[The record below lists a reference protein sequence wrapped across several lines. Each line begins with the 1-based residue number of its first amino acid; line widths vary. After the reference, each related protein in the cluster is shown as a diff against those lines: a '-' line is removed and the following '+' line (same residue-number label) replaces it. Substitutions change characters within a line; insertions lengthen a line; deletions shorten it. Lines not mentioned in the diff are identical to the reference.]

1 VIEHLTD
8 AELREFTGG
17 SLMADDLLRADD
29 HLSACD
35 RCRARAIG
43 LSDAARQIDELHSR
57 LNTRRHLT
65 DEELQL
71 FVQRRL
77 PADGNNTVVAH
88 LQGCATC
95 ATQLEELR
103 SWAEAPDAGSSR
115 TAQRFPNVR
124 WGWLGVAAAIL
135 LAVLIPVAIWQARSG
150 RQPTSPS
157 ILGLEALAPADQE
170 RVRSA
175 LNAGAATLPDFMSDV
190 TTSREV
196 LMGPSAMRGD
206 TFDLVAPIGTATVS
220 DRPRFE
226 WQPFEHAQGYTVAV
240 FDEQSSVVSR
250 SAIVAETHWIPNA
263 PLARGRTY
271 VWQVAAHRAGDTIT
285 APAAPAPAAKFHVI
299 DASSAAVLERM
310 EAERPQAHL
319 LLGILNMQA
328 GVREMATSHLRQVQL
343 TEAYGLVA
351 ERSLERLE
359 ATTKDSGRS
368 R

>member
-1 VIEHLTD
+1 MEHLTD
-8 AELREFTGG
+8 AELRGFAGG

-43 LSDAARQIDELHSR
+43 LSDAARQTDELHSQ
-57 LNTRRHLT
+57 LNTTRHLT

-71 FVQRRL
+71 LVQRRL

-95 ATQLEELR
+95 ATQVEELR
-103 SWAEAPDAGSSR
+103 SWAEAADAGSSR
-115 TAQRFPNVR
+115 TAQRFPRVR

-135 LAVLIPVAIWQARSG
+135 IAVLIPAAIWQARSG

-196 LMGPSAMRGD
+196 LMGPSATRSD
-206 TFDLVAPIGTATVS
+206 TFDLIAPIGTATVS

-226 WQPFEHAQGYTVAV
+226 WEPFERVQGYTLTV

-250 SAIVAETHWIPNA
+250 SPIVAEAHWIPNA

-285 APAAPAPAAKFHVI
+285 APAAPAPPAKFHVI
-299 DASSAAVLERM
+299 DAGSAALLERV

-328 GVREMATSHLRQVQL
+328 GVRDAATRHLQQVQP
-343 TEAYGLVA
+343 TNVYAHVA
-351 ERSLERLE
+351 QRSLQRLDGM
-359 ATTKDSGRS
+359 K
-368 R
+368 